1 MQKEIFYIFPPQKTI
16 PFKHW
21 LAPVGKLQTFKF
33 TYKKYMWLR
42 HLKAKRFNSGAWNLF
57 KKIQLN
63 KF

>member
-57 KKIQLN
+57 
-63 KF
+63 